1 MKSGT
6 LTPPLAALPGA
17 IFLVFIII
25 LAGVPA
31 SPGAQTS
38 QELVQLWSAE
48 WPRTDFSKSSINLWE
63 IVSGGPP
70 KDGIPPIDHP
80 RFVSISQA
88 EKWVQAKEPV
98 LVFEHRGDVRAYP
111 LQVLIWH
118 EIVNDVVG
126 GKPVVVTFC
135 PLCNSA
141 LVFDREAG
149 GRLLDFG
156 TTGKLRKS
164 DLVMW
169 DRQTQSW
176 WQQLTGEAI
185 VGEMTGTRLTYLP
198 APLVSF
204 RTFREAFPK
213 GKVLS
218 KKTGVY
224 RDYGANPYLNY
235 DSPRNTQPF
244 LFRGAVDSRLHA
256 VERVVVLEMK
266 GEAKAYPYGEL
277 RKAKVVNDT
286 VGGVAVVV
294 FFGEGVTS
302 ALDGPNIATSRDVG
316 TGAIFRRTLAGRTL
330 TFDLKNGALVDRE
343 TNTRWNLLGHALEGK
358 LKGKRLPPVAFGN
371 HFAFAWLAFR
381 PGSKIYAA
389 P

>member
-224 RDYGANPYLNY
+224 RDYGANPYLGY

-358 LKGKRLPPVAFGN
+358 LQGKRLPPVAFGN